1 MHLYEIDGRIAQVIE
16 NGFALDE
23 ETGEVFT
30 CDELEEL
37 EASREAKLE
46 AVGLFIKDL
55 KAEVEAFKAEEKALT
70 ERRKAKERRMEQL
83 KEYLAFSMQTHGDR
97 KLDTPKVRLSFRK
110 STSTEITDEKLVPDE
125 FKTVETVVKIDK
137 KKLGAA
143 IDKAMR
149 NGTPDAIKGAERITR
164 QSLIIM

>member
-23 ETGEVFT
+23 ATGEVFT

-55 KAEVEAFKAEEKALT
+55 NAEVAAFKAEEKALT
-70 ERRKAKERRMEQL
+70 ERRKAKERRVEQL
-83 KEYLAFSMQTHGDR
+83 KEYLAFSMQAHGDK

-110 STSTEITDEKLVPDE
+110 STRIEITDEKLVPDE

-143 IDKAMR
+143 IDKAMKD
-149 NGTPDAIKGAERITR
+149 GGSIKGAEHITR
-164 QSLIIM
+164 QSLIIK

>member
-55 KAEVEAFKAEEKALT
+55 NAEVAAFKAEEKALT
-70 ERRKAKERRMEQL
+70 ERRKAKERRVEQL
-83 KEYLAFSMQTHGDR
+83 KEYLAFSMQSHGDS

-110 STSTEITDEKLVPDE
+110 STST
-125 FKTVETVVKIDK
+125 
-137 KKLGAA
+137 
-143 IDKAMR
+143 
-149 NGTPDAIKGAERITR
+149 
-164 QSLIIM
+164 

>member
-1 MHLYEIDGRIAQVIE
+1 MQLYEIDGRIAQVIE
-16 NGFALDE
+16 NGFAFDE
-23 ETGEVFT
+23 ATGEVFT

-46 AVGLFIKDL
+46 AVGLFVKDL
-55 KAEVEAFKAEEKALT
+55 SAEVDAFKAEEKALT

-83 KEYLAFSMQTHGDR
+83 KDYLAFSMQTHGDK

-110 STSTEITDEKLVPDE
+110 STRTEITDEKLVPDE

-143 IDKAMR
+143 IDEAVKDG
-149 NGTPDAIKGAERITR
+149 NAIDGAVRITS
-164 QSLIIM
+164 QSLIIK

>member
-55 KAEVEAFKAEEKALT
+55 KAEVEAFKAEQKALA
-70 ERRKAKERRMEQL
+70 ERLNAKERRMEQL
-83 KEYLAFSMQTHGDR
+83 KDYLEFSMQSHGDR

-110 STSTEITDEKLVPDE
+110 STRTEITDEKLVPDE
-125 FKTVETVVKIDK
+125 FKTFETVVKIDK
-137 KKLGAA
+137 KRLGAA
-143 IDKAMR
+143 IDKAMKD
-149 NGTPDAIKGAERITR
+149 GTPDAIKGAERITR
-164 QSLIIM
+164 QSLIIK

>member
-37 EASREAKLE
+37 KAGREAKLE

-55 KAEVEAFKAEEKALT
+55 NAEVAALKAEEKALA
-70 ERRKAKERRMEQL
+70 ERRRAKESRVEQL

-97 KLDTPKVRLSFRK
+97 KLETPKVRLSFRK

-125 FKTVETVVKIDK
+125 FKTVETVVKVDK

-143 IDKAMR
+143 IDRAMR
-149 NGTPDAIKGAERITR
+149 DGGTIRGARRITR
-164 QSLIIM
+164 QSLIIR

>member
-23 ETGEVFT
+23 ATGEVFT

-37 EASREAKLE
+37 DASRNVKLE

-55 KAEVEAFKAEEKALT
+55 NAEVEAFKAEQKALT
-70 ERRKAKERRMEQL
+70 ERLKAKERRVEQL
-83 KEYLAFSMQTHGDR
+83 KVYLAFSMKAHGDK

-125 FKTVETVVKIDK
+125 FKTIQTVVKIDK

-143 IDKAMR
+143 IDRAVR
-149 NGTPDAIKGAERITR
+149 DGNPDAIKGAERITR
-164 QSLIIM
+164 QSLIIK

>member
-55 KAEVEAFKAEEKALT
+55 DAEVAAFKAEERALT
-70 ERRKAKERRMEQL
+70 ERRRARERRAEQL
-83 KEYLAFSMQTHGDR
+83 REYLASSMRAHGDR
-97 KLDTPKVRLSFRK
+97 KLETPRVRLSFRK
-110 STSTEITDEKLVPDE
+110 STSTEITDERLVPDE

-137 KKLGAA
+137 RRLGAA
-143 IDKAMR
+143 IDRAMAD
-149 NGTPDAIKGAERITR
+149 GGAIEGAERVTR
-164 QSLIIM
+164 QSLIVR